1 MESRSLKKEIQKG
14 LDGKAHQRGS
24 PHPKEQSKSGLEDLG
39 EAHTL
44 T

>member
-1 MESRSLKKEIQKG
+1 MGKCTKEG
-14 LDGKAHQRGS
+14 V
-24 PHPKEQSKSGLEDLG
+24 PHPKEQSKLALGDLG